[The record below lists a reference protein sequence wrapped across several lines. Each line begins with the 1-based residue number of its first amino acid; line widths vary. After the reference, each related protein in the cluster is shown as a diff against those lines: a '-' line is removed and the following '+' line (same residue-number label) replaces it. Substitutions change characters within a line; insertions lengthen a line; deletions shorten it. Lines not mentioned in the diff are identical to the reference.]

1 MDFDSPTALR
11 ARVVALEET
20 VLLLAS
26 VMASYP
32 QTRRDLEVRFAELA
46 AHAEAHGASAA
57 GKILYELSPS
67 RWPNCNRFGPDPALR
82 APQRRRR
89 ASDCNKSVAL

>member
-11 ARVVALEET
+11 ARVLALEET
-20 VLLLAS
+20 VLLLAG

-46 AHAEAHGASAA
+46 AHAEARGASAA
-57 GKILYELSPS
+57 GKI
-67 RWPNCNRFGPDPALR
+67 ALR
-82 APQRRRR
+82 DSRR
-89 ASDCNKSVAL
+89 ADGAVAIAR

>member
-20 VLLLAS
+20 VLLLAG

-46 AHAEAHGASAA
+46 AHAEARGAAAA
-57 GKILYELSPS
+57 GKVLYETLAEHMAQLQSLSGLT
-67 RWPNCNRFGPDPALR
+67 RH
-82 APQRRRR
+82 
-89 ASDCNKSVAL
+89 